1 MHTHDDGVHIPA
13 GFVSEP
19 VFALTFYHP
28 ALRKHWLEGDD
39 LDSESFFAGVA
50 GAGPSLGQRDFG
62 LKSPKQQ
69 LFKSH
74 PPHLPKV
81 ALFPAGGE
89 LTLALLVKGQGHL
102 KHLSSSL
109 ILY

>member
-1 MHTHDDGVHIPA
+1 LKHRLTVLGRGSNPA
-13 GFVSEP
+13 VQFSAKQTG
-19 VFALTFYHP
+19 
-28 ALRKHWLEGDD
+28 RDD

-50 GAGPSLGQRDFG
+50 GAGPSLGQSDFG

-81 ALFPAGGE
+81 ALFPAGGQ
-89 LTLALLVKGQGHL
+89 LAFALLVEGQDHL